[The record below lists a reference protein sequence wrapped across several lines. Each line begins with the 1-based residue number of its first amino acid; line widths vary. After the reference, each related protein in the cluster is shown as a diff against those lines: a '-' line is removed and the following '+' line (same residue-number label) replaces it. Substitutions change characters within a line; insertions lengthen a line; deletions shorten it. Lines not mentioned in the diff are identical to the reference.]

1 MEITYDKE
9 IVSGKNNQNLINE
22 ILFSDNQFKEY
33 YNKDIEKQKNYVPI
47 VKDKKERKYE
57 RKRGN
62 IEICGQL
69 YSKNIGN
76 SSSIQDSK
84 EMLFNE
90 LIGYR
95 KRYWFMND
103 TEFRKYSQVRYL
115 NKYINYIF
123 DSIDINETR
132 KIPTWM
138 LNHRTYNMLKIKNG
152 TGINKNT
159 EKQKLLNLTN
169 KYQNK
174 IDRKIVETIE
184 VFYTEQQDK
193 IYNVKYK
200 YTVLSENVEVLY
212 RNQVVDKYT
221 NMKLEVV
228 TKTKYIDEE
237 QKFSIKFEE
246 KIPYY
251 IELTYQEKEKL
262 KELSIGDVYVYPNWL
277 ITKLNKYVNKFYW
290 VKISRV

>member
-212 RNQVVDKYT
+212 GNKVVDKYT
-221 NMKLEVV
+221 NMKLELV

-237 QKFSIKFEE
+237 QN
-246 KIPYY
+246 
-251 IELTYQEKEKL
+251 L
-262 KELSIGDVYVYPNWL
+262 V
-277 ITKLNKYVNKFYW
+277 
-290 VKISRV
+290 